1 MTCGDHMPGK
11 SATGRNGKVPYH
23 EHSWATKRE
32 SCLTKKTFKSDPTR
46 VQAKKAEALVWTEFC
61 RLLENDE
68 FILELQSRVRQLHS
82 ANDESSGKEK
92 LKANLYGV
100 NSQLDALAE
109 RIAILPVA
117 VSPAPLFKQMEKLEA
132 VKKDLQDRLLKVK
145 ETNLTER
152 LVSIETLE
160 EFKRKAKRTLFGK
173 S

>member
-1 MTCGDHMPGK
+1 M
-11 SATGRNGKVPYH
+11 
-23 EHSWATKRE
+23 
-32 SCLTKKTFKSDPTR
+32 
-46 VQAKKAEALVWTEFC
+46 QAKKAEALVWTEFC